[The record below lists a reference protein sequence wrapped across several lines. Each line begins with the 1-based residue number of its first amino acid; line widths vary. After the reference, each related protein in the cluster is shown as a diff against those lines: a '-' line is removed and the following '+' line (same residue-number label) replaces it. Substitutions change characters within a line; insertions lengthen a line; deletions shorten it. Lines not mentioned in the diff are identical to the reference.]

1 MSIATD
7 LRLGARVFG
16 RHPGLAA
23 AAIVSLALGIG
34 ANSAIF
40 SVLHHVVLAQLPY
53 AEPDRLMVVWETG
66 KDLPTRS
73 VAPANFMDWRRE
85 TRAFE
90 SLAGFDVFSPTLVGR
105 GEPERVRALSSSG
118 NLFTTLGVTAQVG
131 RALLPADEAPGAPGV
146 AVLGDGLWQRLFGG
160 SPAALG
166 QTLTLDGLSYTIVGV
181 MPASFTTP
189 TLPNIDLWLS
199 GDRGVPRTFPFAGD
213 ATTVRDA
220 HMIRVIGRLAPG
232 STRASAQD
240 ELTSLMVKL
249 AAMYPDTNTGLGVNI
264 VPLHEQIVGDVR
276 PIVLLLQGAV
286 GILLLIAC
294 VNVAHLLLGQ
304 AASRQP
310 EMVTR
315 VSLGASRGRLVR
327 QLLAETL
334 VIAVPGG
341 VLGLLLA
348 SWGLDALIA
357 AAPAALPR
365 ASTVSLDSTVVLFA
379 TAVTLVTTVIFGVG
393 PALQLSRSASALQ
406 AQTQVRIAG
415 GRSIRR
421 WHHVMVVAE
430 LALAQVLL
438 VGAGLL
444 VASLL
449 ASQRVD
455 LGFASEGRIAA
466 TLSLAPERYLRPR
479 EQGSFEIDPEAKT
492 RFISTVLT
500 RLNELPRVRAAA
512 ASFTAPLSG
521 APNRGVRI
529 DGMPEPGPGLEP
541 AGDFQLVSPDFF
553 RTLGIPLLQGRVFS
567 DADRADVTPVLIV
580 NRAFADRYFP
590 GQDPIGRT
598 VRFGRSAAHQIV
610 GVVGD
615 ARYRSV
621 EAAADPTFYIPLA
634 QNNERW
640 PFLSF
645 TVWSDDGQVAALAP
659 AIRQAVREADPLQ
672 AISRIQTFD
681 EILSSALAA
690 RRFNT
695 LLVGVFALTALLLAA
710 VGTYGVMA
718 YVVASRTREIGVRAA
733 LGASP
738 HAIVR
743 LLLGQ
748 GIRQSVTAIIVGGGI
763 GMAASRLL
771 ESMLYGVAPR
781 DVRTMLIVAAILA
794 GVAIVAT
801 WLPARRATRINPIAA
816 LREQ

>member
-1 MSIATD
+1 MSLFTD

-23 AAIVSLALGIG
+23 ASIVSLALGIG

-66 KDLPTRS
+66 QDVRHRW
-73 VAPANFMDWRRE
+73 VAPANFVDWRRE
-85 TRAFE
+85 THAFE
-90 SLAGFDVFSPTLVGR
+90 SLAAFDAFSPTLVGR

-146 AVLGDGLWQRLFGG
+146 AVLGDGVWQRLFGG

-166 QTLTLDGLSYTIVGV
+166 QTLTLDGVSYTIVGV

-199 GDRGVPRTFPFAGD
+199 GDRGVPRTFPFGGD

-220 HMIRVIGRLAPG
+220 HVMRVVGRLAPG

-240 ELTSLMVKL
+240 ELTSLMVRL
-249 AAMYPDTNTGLGVNI
+249 ATMYPDTNSGLGVNV

-276 PIVLLLQGAV
+276 PIVLLLQAAV

-304 AASRQP
+304 AASRQA

-341 VLGLLLA
+341 ILGLLLA

-357 AAPAALPR
+357 AAPAGLPR
-365 ASTVSLDSTVVLFA
+365 ASALSLDATVVVFA

-393 PALQLSRSASALQ
+393 PALQLSRSASALN

-466 TLSLAPERYLRPR
+466 TLSLAPDRYLRPR
-479 EQGSFEIDPEAKT
+479 EQGSFEIDTEAKI
-492 RFISTVLT
+492 RFISSVLT
-500 RLNELPRVRAAA
+500 RLNELPHVRAAA

-529 DGMPEPGPGLEP
+529 DGVPESGRPGQEP
-541 AGDFQLVSPDFF
+541 AADFQLVSPDFF
-553 RTLGIPLLQGRVFS
+553 RALGIPLLQGRVFS
-567 DADRADVTPVLIV
+567 DADRADVTPVVII

-590 GQDPIGRT
+590 SQDPMGRT
-598 VRFGRSAAHQIV
+598 IRFGRSAAHQIV

-634 QNNERW
+634 QNIERW

-645 TVWSDDGQVAALAP
+645 TLWSDDGQVAALAP

-672 AISRIQTFD
+672 AISRIQTYD
-681 EILSSALAA
+681 EILSSALAP

-695 LLVGVFALTALLLAA
+695 LLVGVFALTALVLAA

-748 GIRQSVTAIIVGGGI
+748 GIRQSATAIVVGGGI
-763 GMAASRLL
+763 GMAASKLL

-781 DVRTMLIVAAILA
+781 DLRTMLIVAALLA
-794 GVAIVAT
+794 IVAMVAT
-801 WLPARRATRINPIAA
+801 WLPARRATRINPVTA
-816 LREQ
+816 LRD